1 MTICP
6 LGEVIGNT
14 SYQLDKDRKF
24 SIHRMFTESHQAF
37 QELLTYQEPNQL
49 VREYI
54 WGVPLYDLRNE
65 VFPKQTEIVFN
76 FLKVLW

>member
-6 LGEVIGNT
+6 LGEVIRNT

-54 WGVPLYDLRNE
+54 
-65 VFPKQTEIVFN
+65 
-76 FLKVLW
+76 